1 MMTAISPLVKISY
14 KLILRLVVYSNP
26 QQVIRRLRPQ
36 YLFHEY
42 VGGRFE
48 VSKEK
53 SKSLDFFETLQ
64 I

>member
-1 MMTAISPLVKISY
+1 MMTVVSPLVKFSY
-14 KLILRLVVYSNP
+14 KFILSQVVYSNP
-26 QQVIRRLRPQ
+26 QHVIRRLHPH
-36 YLFHEY
+36 YLSHEY

-48 VSKEK
+48 VSQEK